1 MNILKAFSFVLT
13 TKSRFSPLLYLIAGA
28 LVTLAFAPFNQIWLV
43 YVTLALLFYSWSVST
58 PKQALINGWL
68 FSIGL
73 QCSGVSWIFYSL
85 HYHGGS
91 PSMLAVLMIFLLSVY
106 LSVYPALAGFLVNRF
121 CKTNTTIK
129 LMVLYP
135 VSWAM
140 FEWLQGIVLTG
151 FAWMQIGYTQIDL
164 PLAGFAPVIGNH
176 GVGMFVAVTSGL
188 IVLVVSQSRDWR
200 KWLAPVV
207 VLWFVGFVLKQV
219 AWTES
224 TGEPVR
230 VSLVQGNVAQDV
242 KWKREMRQPTLNR
255 YRSLTLQL
263 KDTDLIIW
271 PETAMPGYV
280 HTLQAYLDEVRQSM
294 EERETDLLTGIFI
307 KDPDKGRYYNSLISI
322 HGGEYRKRH
331 LVPLGEYI
339 PLRFL
344 ASFFN
349 RWIKIPM
356 SDIDVGS
363 DDQPLLRAAG
373 QPLGVSICFED
384 AFARDVRK
392 DLPEATLLV
401 NVSNDAWFEDS
412 HEPYQHHAIAR
423 MRALE
428 SGRYMLRSTNTGI
441 SSVIGP
447 HGEVLSLAPQ
457 FKVHVLN
464 ATVQP
469 MKGATPYVFWG
480 DYFLLLMC
488 IGGFGWFV
496 FRNQDLEKH
505 VAANNAKT
513 AKKTKIN

>member
-1 MNILKAFSFVLT
+1 MNKFKALPALLNPEF
-13 TKSRFSPLLYLIAGA
+13 RFSSVVYLLAGA
-28 LVTLAFAPFNQIWLV
+28 LVTLAFAPFNQVWLI
-43 YVTLALLFYSWSVST
+43 YLMLAVLFYGWSVST

-68 FSIGL
+68 FSLGF

-91 PSMLAVLMIFLLSVY
+91 PSILAVLMIFLLSAY
-106 LSVYPALAGFLVNRF
+106 LSIYPALAGFLINRYCKVNAA
-121 CKTNTTIK
+121 IK

-135 VSWAM
+135 LSWAM

-164 PLAGFAPVIGNH
+164 PLSGYAPVIGNH
-176 GVGMFVAVTSGL
+176 GVGVFVAVTSGL
-188 IVLVVSQSRDWR
+188 IVLLVTRSSSWKKMLV
-200 KWLAPVV
+200 PVAA
-207 VLWFVGFVLKQV
+207 LWILGFVLKQV
-219 AWTES
+219 AWTEA
-224 TGEPVR
+224 TGETVR
-230 VSLVQGNVAQDV
+230 VSMIQGNVSQDI
-242 KWKREMRQPTLNR
+242 KWAREMRMPTLKR
-255 YRSLTLQL
+255 YRSLSLQQ

-271 PETAMPGYV
+271 PETAIPGYV
-280 HTLQAYLDEVRQSM
+280 HTLQAYLDEMSQQMADRDI
-294 EERETDLLTGIFI
+294 DLLTGIFI
-307 KDPDKGRYYNSLISI
+307 KDQEKGRYYNSLINLS
-322 HGGEYRKRH
+322 GGEYRKRH

-349 RWIKIPM
+349 RWINIPM
-356 SDIDVGS
+356 SDIDTGD

-412 HEPYQHHAIAR
+412 HESYQHHAIAR

-428 SGRYMLRSTNTGI
+428 SGRYMLRATNTGI
-441 SSVIGP
+441 SSIIGP

-457 FKVHVLN
+457 FKIHVLN

-480 DYFLLLMC
+480 DYFLLLSGMVV
-488 IGGFGWFV
+488 IGWFMY
-496 FRNQDLEKH
+496 R
-505 VAANNAKT
+505 KT
-513 AKKTKIN
+513 GSRQQRKGRK